1 MNRICCAYCGT
12 CLTAVMFFML
22 DMLNEVNEEG
32 FSVQMLE
39 VQDMLPL

>member
-22 DMLNEVNEEG
+22 DMLNEEG